1 MIPTTEDVL
10 AWTKALA
17 PPRLP
22 ALRFAL
28 REAEHLAVD
37 PFEVPPAL
45 FYALLRN
52 RVFSSDIAVIRVVR
66 CAAEALDLVVAADD
80 ATLLGWAVHIVEGGL
95 TLDRLKE
102 HFGQES
108 FPLGEILS

>member
-1 MIPTTEDVL
+1 MIPTTEEVL
-10 AWTKALA
+10 AWTQALA

-66 CAAEALDLVVAADD
+66 RAAEALDLVVAADD
-80 ATLLGWAVHIVEGGL
+80 GTLLGWAVQVVEGGL
-95 TLDRLKE
+95 SMEGLKE
-102 HFGQES
+102 RFGEES

>member
-1 MIPTTEDVL
+1 MEAVV
-10 AWTKALA
+10 AWVGPVELRPA
-17 PPRLP
+17 

-45 FYALLRN
+45 FFALVRN
-52 RVFSSDIAVIRVVR
+52 RVFSSVAPVLLVVR
-66 CAAEALDLVVAADD
+66 RAAEALELVVAADD
-80 ATLLGWAVHIVEGGL
+80 ATLRQWAVQIVEEGL
-95 TLDRLKE
+95 SLEALKE
-102 HFGQES
+102 RFGEES